1 MRITELLKKDSVS
14 LGVRVD
20 SKDAAI
26 NYLVDLHA
34 RVGNITDKAVF
45 KEGIVK
51 REESGSTAIGE
62 GIAIPHA
69 KNKAVTKAGLA
80 AMTVPEGV
88 DYDSLDGQPTN
99 LIFMIAAPEG
109 GSDVHLEVLSRL
121 SMLLI
126 DEDFRKELLASKNVD
141 EFLKVCDKYE
151 AAKFPEEFAKDE
163 QSADDKATDGQKAD
177 AAGSEGTGK
186 QNTDAAG
193 SEGTGMQ
200 KADAAGSEGTGKQNT
215 DAAGS
220 SAPAYK
226 VLAVTACPTGI
237 AHTYMAAEALEKEG
251 KKLGIPV
258 KAETNGSGG
267 AKNILTDEE
276 IASCDGIIVAADKN
290 VETARFDGKPVLF
303 VKVADGIHKPAEL
316 IQKIESGEVP
326 VHHEK
331 GAAKTYSK
339 ADGSIGSRIYK
350 HLMNGVSHMLPFV
363 IGGGILT
370 ALAFLIDTLCGYGA
384 TGGSSFGS
392 CTPLSA
398 FFKYAG
404 GLAMGIMVPVL
415 AGFIAESIAD
425 RPGLAVGFLGGLLA
439 SSGNA
444 AIAGYTWANDGLS
457 GFQNFIA
464 KFGFTGPAGGNTVSG
479 FLGGIVAGFLA
490 GYIVLLLR
498 KLCDRLPQSLEG
510 IKPTLIYP
518 VVGMFVTAVLMIFI
532 FNPLIGVV
540 NTGLSNMLSAL
551 AEKNLLIVLGL
562 ILGGMMAVDMGG
574 PINKAAYVYGTMV
587 LGTASELLAAGVSLT
602 DPAVQACYISMA
614 AVMVGGMVPPLGI
627 ALACIFFPKKF
638 TKAERNSTVSN
649 IVMGCG
655 FITEGAIPFA
665 AADPGHVIPCTFIG
679 AAVAGA
685 LSAVFRCTLMAPHGG
700 LFVFATVGHPLMY
713 IVSWLVGSAVTC
725 ILLGLIKKPVQE

>member
-1 MRITELLKKDSVS
+1 MRITELLKKDGVS

-34 RVGNITDKAVF
+34 KVGNITDKAVF

-88 DYDSLDGQPTN
+88 DYNSLDGQPTN

-163 QSADDKATDGQKAD
+163 QSADDKAADGQKAD
-177 AAGSEGTGK
+177 AASDKGTGK
-186 QNTDAAG
+186 QN
-193 SEGTGMQ
+193 
-200 KADAAGSEGTGKQNT
+200 ADAAGSKGTGKQNA
-215 DAAGS
+215 DAADS
-220 SAPAYK
+220 KAPAYK

-276 IASCDGIIVAADKN
+276 IAACDGIIVAADKN

-326 VHHEK
+326 IHHEK
-331 GAAKTYSK
+331 GAAKESSK
-339 ADGSIGSRIYK
+339 ADGSVGSRIYK

-384 TGGSSFGS
+384 TGGSNFGS

-404 GLAMGIMVPVL
+404 GLAMSIMVPVL

-464 KFGFTGPAGGNTVSG
+464 KFGFTGPASGNTVSG

-498 KLCDRLPQSLEG
+498 KLCDKLPQSLEG
-510 IKPTLIYP
+510 LKPTLIYP
-518 VVGMFVTAVLMIFI
+518 VVGMFVIAVLMIFI

-551 AEKNLLIVLGL
+551 AEKNLLIALGL
-562 ILGGMMAVDMGG
+562 ILGGMMAIDMGG

-587 LGTASELLAAGVSLT
+587 LGTASELLAAGASLT

-685 LSAVFRCTLMAPHGG
+685 LSAAFRCTLMAPHGG

>member
-34 RVGNITDKAVF
+34 KVGNITDKAIF

-163 QSADDKATDGQKAD
+163 QSADDKATDKQKTDAADSEGTDKQKAD
-177 AAGSEGTGK
+177 AAGSK
-186 QNTDAAG
+186 
-193 SEGTGMQ
+193 
-200 KADAAGSEGTGKQNT
+200 
-215 DAAGS
+215 
-220 SAPAYK
+220 APAYK

-444 AIAGYTWANDGLS
+444 AIAGYTWANDGIS

-587 LGTASELLAAGVSLT
+587 LGTASELLAAGASLT

-685 LSAVFRCTLMAPHGG
+685 LSAAFRCTLMAPHGG

-725 ILLGLIKKPVQE
+725 ILLGLIKKPAQE

>member
-109 GSDVHLEVLSRL
+109 DSDVHLEVLSRL

-186 QNTDAAG
+186 Q
-193 SEGTGMQ
+193 
-200 KADAAGSEGTGKQNT
+200 KADAAGSKGTGKQNT

-587 LGTASELLAAGVSLT
+587 LGTAGELLAAGASLT

-685 LSAVFRCTLMAPHGG
+685 LSAAFRCTLMAPHGG

>member
-34 RVGNITDKAVF
+34 KVGNITDKAIF

-163 QSADDKATDGQKAD
+163 QSADDKATDKQKTD

-186 QNTDAAG
+186 QKTDAAG
-193 SEGTGMQ
+193 S
-200 KADAAGSEGTGKQNT
+200 KA
-215 DAAGS
+215 
-220 SAPAYK
+220 PVYK

-587 LGTASELLAAGVSLT
+587 LGTASELLAAGASLT

-685 LSAVFRCTLMAPHGG
+685 LSAAFRCTLMAPHGG

-725 ILLGLIKKPVQE
+725 ILLGLIKKPAQE

>member
-186 QNTDAAG
+186 Q
-193 SEGTGMQ
+193 
-200 KADAAGSEGTGKQNT
+200 KADAAGSKGTGKQNT

-587 LGTASELLAAGVSLT
+587 LGTAGELLAAGASLT

-685 LSAVFRCTLMAPHGG
+685 LSAAFRCTLMAPHGG

>member
-14 LGVRVD
+14 IGVKVE

-177 AAGSEGTGK
+177 AAASK
-186 QNTDAAG
+186 
-193 SEGTGMQ
+193 
-200 KADAAGSEGTGKQNT
+200 
-215 DAAGS
+215 
-220 SAPAYK
+220 APAYK

-276 IASCDGIIVAADKN
+276 IAACDGVIVAADKN

-316 IQKIESGEVP
+316 IQKIERGEVP

-425 RPGLAVGFLGGLLA
+425 RPGLAVGFLGGILA
-439 SSGNA
+439 ASGNA
-444 AIAGYTWANDGLS
+444 AVAGYAWANDGLS

-464 KFGFTGPAGGNTVSG
+464 RFGFTGPAGGNTVSG

-498 KLCDRLPQSLEG
+498 KLCDKLPQSLEG

-587 LGTASELLAAGVSLT
+587 LGTASELLAAGANLT

-685 LSAVFRCTLMAPHGG
+685 LSAAFRCTLMAPHGG

-725 ILLGLIKKPVQE
+725 ILLGLIKKPAQE

>member
-34 RVGNITDKAVF
+34 RVGNITDKAIF

-109 GSDVHLEVLSRL
+109 GSVVHLEVLSRL

-163 QSADDKATDGQKAD
+163 QSADDKATDKQKTDAVGSKGTDKQKAD
-177 AAGSEGTGK
+177 AAGSK
-186 QNTDAAG
+186 
-193 SEGTGMQ
+193 
-200 KADAAGSEGTGKQNT
+200 
-215 DAAGS
+215 
-220 SAPAYK
+220 APAYK

-587 LGTASELLAAGVSLT
+587 LGTASELLAAGASLT

-685 LSAVFRCTLMAPHGG
+685 LSAAFRCTLMAPHGG

-725 ILLGLIKKPVQE
+725 ILLGLIKKPAQE

>member
-34 RVGNITDKAVF
+34 RVGNITDKAIF

-163 QSADDKATDGQKAD
+163 QSADDKATDKQK
-177 AAGSEGTGK
+177 
-186 QNTDAAG
+186 TDAAG
-193 SEGTGMQ
+193 SEGTDKQ
-200 KADAAGSEGTGKQNT
+200 KADVAGSK
-215 DAAGS
+215 
-220 SAPAYK
+220 APAYK

-587 LGTASELLAAGVSLT
+587 LGTANELLAAGASLT

-685 LSAVFRCTLMAPHGG
+685 LSAAFRCTLMAPHGG

-725 ILLGLIKKPVQE
+725 ILLGLIKKPAQE

>member
-14 LGVRVD
+14 LGVKVD

-51 REESGSTAIGE
+51 REEGGSTAIGE

-163 QSADDKATDGQKAD
+163 QRADDKATDGQKED

-186 QNTDAAG
+186 Q
-193 SEGTGMQ
+193 
-200 KADAAGSEGTGKQNT
+200 KADAAGSK
-215 DAAGS
+215 
-220 SAPAYK
+220 APAYK

-587 LGTASELLAAGVSLT
+587 LGTAGELLAAGASLT

-685 LSAVFRCTLMAPHGG
+685 LSAAFRCTLMAPHGG

>member
-14 LGVRVD
+14 LGVKVD

-126 DEDFRKELLASKNVD
+126 DEDFRKELLASKNVE

-186 QNTDAAG
+186 QKADTAG
-193 SEGTGMQ
+193 SG
-200 KADAAGSEGTGKQNT
+200 GTGKQNT

-220 SAPAYK
+220 KAPAYK

-464 KFGFTGPAGGNTVSG
+464 RFGFTGPAGGNTVSG

-685 LSAVFRCTLMAPHGG
+685 LSAAFRCTLMAPHGG

>member
-14 LGVRVD
+14 LGVKVD

-126 DEDFRKELLASKNVD
+126 DEDFRKELLASKNVE

-186 QNTDAAG
+186 Q
-193 SEGTGMQ
+193 
-200 KADAAGSEGTGKQNT
+200 KADAAGSEGTGKQKA

-220 SAPAYK
+220 KAPAYK

-587 LGTASELLAAGVSLT
+587 LGTAGELLAAGASLT

-685 LSAVFRCTLMAPHGG
+685 LSAAFRCTLMAPHGG

>member
-14 LGVRVD
+14 LGVKVD

-51 REESGSTAIGE
+51 REEGGSTAIGE

-177 AAGSEGTGK
+177 AAGSK
-186 QNTDAAG
+186 
-193 SEGTGMQ
+193 
-200 KADAAGSEGTGKQNT
+200 
-215 DAAGS
+215 
-220 SAPAYK
+220 APAYK

-518 VVGMFVTAVLMIFI
+518 VVGMFMTAVLMIFI

-540 NTGLSNMLSAL
+540 NTELSNMLSAL

-685 LSAVFRCTLMAPHGG
+685 LSAAFRCTLMAPHGG

>member
-163 QSADDKATDGQKAD
+163 QRADDKATDGQKAD

-186 QNTDAAG
+186 QKADEAG
-193 SEGTGMQ
+193 SKGTGKQ
-200 KADAAGSEGTGKQNT
+200 KADAAGSK
-215 DAAGS
+215 
-220 SAPAYK
+220 APAYK

-587 LGTASELLAAGVSLT
+587 LGTAGELLAAGASLT

-685 LSAVFRCTLMAPHGG
+685 LSAAFRCTLMAPHGG

>member
-14 LGVRVD
+14 LGVKVD

-69 KNKAVTKAGLA
+69 KNKAVTKAGLV

-126 DEDFRKELLASKNVD
+126 DEDFRKELLASKNVE

-186 QNTDAAG
+186 Q
-193 SEGTGMQ
+193 
-200 KADAAGSEGTGKQNT
+200 KADAAGSK
-215 DAAGS
+215 
-220 SAPAYK
+220 APAYK

-587 LGTASELLAAGVSLT
+587 LGTAGELLAAGASLT

-685 LSAVFRCTLMAPHGG
+685 LSAAFRCTLMAPHGG

>member
-51 REESGSTAIGE
+51 REEGGSTAIGE

-163 QSADDKATDGQKAD
+163 QRADDKATDGQKAD

-186 QNTDAAG
+186 QKADEAG
-193 SEGTGMQ
+193 SKGTGKQ
-200 KADAAGSEGTGKQNT
+200 KADAAGSK
-215 DAAGS
+215 
-220 SAPAYK
+220 APAYK

-685 LSAVFRCTLMAPHGG
+685 LSAAFRCTLMAPHGG

>member
-51 REESGSTAIGE
+51 REEGGSTAIGE

-163 QSADDKATDGQKAD
+163 QRADDKATDGQKAD
-177 AAGSEGTGK
+177 AAGSK
-186 QNTDAAG
+186 
-193 SEGTGMQ
+193 
-200 KADAAGSEGTGKQNT
+200 
-215 DAAGS
+215 
-220 SAPAYK
+220 APAYK

-587 LGTASELLAAGVSLT
+587 LGTAGELLAAGASLT

-685 LSAVFRCTLMAPHGG
+685 LSAAFRCTLMAPHGG

>member
-14 LGVRVD
+14 LGVKVD

-126 DEDFRKELLASKNVD
+126 DEDFRKELLASKNVE

-177 AAGSEGTGK
+177 AAGGEGTGK
-186 QNTDAAG
+186 
-193 SEGTGMQ
+193 Q

-220 SAPAYK
+220 KAPAYK

-290 VETARFDGKPVLF
+290 VETVRFDGKPVLF

-444 AIAGYTWANDGLS
+444 AIASYTWANDGLS

-685 LSAVFRCTLMAPHGG
+685 LSAAFRCTLMAPHGG

>member
-51 REESGSTAIGE
+51 REEGGSTAIGE

-163 QSADDKATDGQKAD
+163 QRADDKATDG
-177 AAGSEGTGK
+177 

-193 SEGTGMQ
+193 SEGTGKQ
-200 KADAAGSEGTGKQNT
+200 KADAAGSKGTGKQNT
-215 DAAGS
+215 EASDS
-220 SAPAYK
+220 SAPVYK

-685 LSAVFRCTLMAPHGG
+685 LSAAFRCTLMAPHGG

>member
-14 LGVRVD
+14 LGVKVD

-51 REESGSTAIGE
+51 REEGGSTAIGE

-126 DEDFRKELLASKNVD
+126 DEDFRKELLASKNVE

-163 QSADDKATDGQKAD
+163 QSADDKATDKQK
-177 AAGSEGTGK
+177 
-186 QNTDAAG
+186 TDAAG
-193 SEGTGMQ
+193 SEGTDKQ
-200 KADAAGSEGTGKQNT
+200 KADAAGSK
-215 DAAGS
+215 
-220 SAPAYK
+220 APVYK

-587 LGTASELLAAGVSLT
+587 LGTASELLAAGASLT

-685 LSAVFRCTLMAPHGG
+685 LSAAFRCTLMAPHGG

-725 ILLGLIKKPVQE
+725 ILLGLIKKPAQE

>member
-1 MRITELLKKDSVS
+1 MRITELLKKDGVS

-34 RVGNITDKAVF
+34 KVGNITDKAIF

-163 QSADDKATDGQKAD
+163 QSADDKATDGQNAD
-177 AAGSEGTGK
+177 AAGNKGTDGQNADAAGCKGTDK
-186 QNTDAAG
+186 QKTDAAG
-193 SEGTGMQ
+193 S
-200 KADAAGSEGTGKQNT
+200 K
-215 DAAGS
+215 
-220 SAPAYK
+220 APAYK

-587 LGTASELLAAGVSLT
+587 LGTASELLAAGASLT

-685 LSAVFRCTLMAPHGG
+685 LSAAFRCTLMAPHGG

-725 ILLGLIKKPVQE
+725 ILLGLIKKPAQE

>member
-51 REESGSTAIGE
+51 REEGGSTAIGE

-163 QSADDKATDGQKAD
+163 QRADDKATDGQKAD

-186 QNTDAAG
+186 Q
-193 SEGTGMQ
+193 
-200 KADAAGSEGTGKQNT
+200 KA

-276 IASCDGIIVAADKN
+276 IAACDGIIVAADKN
-290 VETARFDGKPVLF
+290 VETARFHGKPVLF

-316 IQKIESGEVP
+316 IQKIERGEVP

-425 RPGLAVGFLGGLLA
+425 RPGLAVGFLGGILA

-444 AIAGYTWANDGLS
+444 AVAGYAWANDGLS

-464 KFGFTGPAGGNTVSG
+464 RFGFTGPAGGNTVSG

-587 LGTASELLAAGVSLT
+587 LGTASELLAAGASLT

-685 LSAVFRCTLMAPHGG
+685 LSAAFRCTLMAPHGG

-725 ILLGLIKKPVQE
+725 ILLGLIKKPAQE

>member
-34 RVGNITDKAVF
+34 RVGNITDKAIF
-45 KEGIVK
+45 KEGIEK

-163 QSADDKATDGQKAD
+163 QSADDKATDKQK
-177 AAGSEGTGK
+177 
-186 QNTDAAG
+186 TDAAG
-193 SEGTGMQ
+193 SEGTDKQ
-200 KADAAGSEGTGKQNT
+200 KT

-220 SAPAYK
+220 KAPVYK

-587 LGTASELLAAGVSLT
+587 LGTASELLAAGASLT

-685 LSAVFRCTLMAPHGG
+685 LSAAFRCTLMAPHGG

-725 ILLGLIKKPVQE
+725 ILLGLIKKPAQE

>member
-14 LGVRVD
+14 LGVKVD

-51 REESGSTAIGE
+51 REEGGSTAIGE

-109 GSDVHLEVLSRL
+109 SSDVHLEVLSRL

-126 DEDFRKELLASKNVD
+126 DEDFRKELLASKNVE

-163 QSADDKATDGQKAD
+163 QRADDKATDEKAD

-186 QNTDAAG
+186 Q
-193 SEGTGMQ
+193 
-200 KADAAGSEGTGKQNT
+200 KADAAGSKGTGKQNT
-215 DAAGS
+215 EASDS

-685 LSAVFRCTLMAPHGG
+685 LSAAFRCTLMAPHGG

-725 ILLGLIKKPVQE
+725 ILLGLIKKPAQE

>member
-163 QSADDKATDGQKAD
+163 QRADDKATDGQKAD

-186 QNTDAAG
+186 QKADEAG
-193 SEGTGMQ
+193 SKGTGKQ
-200 KADAAGSEGTGKQNT
+200 KADAAGSK
-215 DAAGS
+215 
-220 SAPAYK
+220 APAYK

-444 AIAGYTWANDGLS
+444 AIAGYAWANDGLS

-498 KLCDRLPQSLEG
+498 RLCDRLPQSLEG

-685 LSAVFRCTLMAPHGG
+685 LSAAFRCTLMAPHGG

>member
-34 RVGNITDKAVF
+34 RVGNITDKAIF

-163 QSADDKATDGQKAD
+163 QSADDKATDKR
-177 AAGSEGTGK
+177 K
-186 QNTDAAG
+186 TDAAG
-193 SEGTGMQ
+193 SEGTDKQ
-200 KADAAGSEGTGKQNT
+200 KADAAGSK
-215 DAAGS
+215 
-220 SAPAYK
+220 APVYK

-587 LGTASELLAAGVSLT
+587 LGTASELLAAGASLT

-685 LSAVFRCTLMAPHGG
+685 LSAAFRCTLMAPHGG

-725 ILLGLIKKPVQE
+725 ILLGLIKKPAQE